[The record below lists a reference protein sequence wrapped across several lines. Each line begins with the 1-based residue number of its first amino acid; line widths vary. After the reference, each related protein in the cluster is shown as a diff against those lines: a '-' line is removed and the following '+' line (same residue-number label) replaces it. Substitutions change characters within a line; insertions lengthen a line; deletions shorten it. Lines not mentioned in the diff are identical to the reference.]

1 MNDKPTLP
9 RRFVTAMLVCGA
21 GSILL
26 LVLLLIHLTQG
37 QAGLNVKIV
46 LEAILSP
53 NNSDAHN
60 LIRYLQM
67 PRATIGVL
75 AGIALG
81 IAGVLFQ
88 TTTRNPLASP
98 TTLGVNAGAYLAV
111 VAGTIFAPKLFAAAP
126 VLVAFAGGLLAALL
140 VYAIA
145 ASVQVTP
152 IRLVLAGVAVSLT
165 LAAFT
170 AALQLF
176 YENETAGL
184 FLWGAGSLVQTDWGG
199 TIYALPQILI
209 GTAIAMLLARTLDI
223 LLLGDEVARSL
234 GQRVQLVRLLSIIIG
249 VFLAAVVTS
258 VVGAIGFVGLVAPH
272 IVRLMGVRQHL
283 FLLPGAA
290 IWGAVL
296 VVGAD
301 VVARLVTTN
310 VSELAT
316 GSVTAL
322 IGAPF
327 LIWLARQTKRP
338 DSSVSSDRA
347 LRVETR
353 RTITYPVLLCIA
365 VLLLLAA
372 LIAGT
377 AFGEVDF
384 SLTEIVQSLIGNSGF
399 SRQVLFDLRL
409 SRLLVG
415 MLAGASLA
423 VSGLLLQ
430 GVVRNPLAGPEI
442 VGITSGAG
450 LSVLLVLVLV
460 ENAPVTLV
468 PIAAI
473 FGAFA
478 AFGVVCAA
486 SWQNGLTAARL
497 ALVGIAVSAFCSAS
511 TNLLVVQARLQVA
524 QALVWLS
531 GSTYA
536 RSWDE
541 LQQLIV
547 CPAIFLPLAWL
558 VAPWLD
564 IMALGDDFPKVLGI
578 KLQQARLILL
588 AIAVALAAAAVS
600 TVGTIS
606 FVGLIAP
613 HAARLLVGS
622 HHRKLVPLS
631 ALIGAIL
638 VVVAD
643 TIGRTALAPKEIPA
657 GLVTAAIG
665 TPYFL
670 WLLWQSRTKIGTSN

>member
-1 MNDKPTLP
+1 LP
-9 RRFVTAMLVCGA
+9 RQFATAALVCSS

-37 QAGLNVKIV
+37 QAKLNFGIV

-53 NNSDAHN
+53 DNSDAHN

-67 PRATIGVL
+67 PRAVIGVL

-184 FLWGAGSLVQTDWGG
+184 FLWGAGSLVQTDWSG
-199 TIYALPQILI
+199 TTYALPQVLI
-209 GTAIAMLLARTLDI
+209 GAAVAMLLTRTLDV

-234 GQRVQLVRLLSIIIG
+234 GQRVQLVRLLAIAIG

-296 VVGAD
+296 VIGAD
-301 VVARLVTTN
+301 VAARLMTTN
-310 VSELAT
+310 VSELAA

-338 DSSVSSDRA
+338 DSGATSDRA
-347 LRVETR
+347 LRVDW
-353 RTITYPVLLCIA
+353 RTPSYPVLLGIA

-372 LIAGT
+372 LIVGT
-377 AFGEVDF
+377 AFGDVYLSLPEIIQ
-384 SLTEIVQSLIGNSGF
+384 SLTGNGSGF

-460 ENAPVTLV
+460 DNAPVTFV
-468 PIAAI
+468 PIAAM

-486 SWQNGLTAARL
+486 SWQDGLTAARL

-541 LQQLIV
+541 LRQLIAW
-547 CPAIFLPLAWL
+547 PLILLPLAWG
-558 VAPWLD
+558 VARWLD

-578 KLQQARLILL
+578 QLQQARLILL

-606 FVGLIAP
+606 FVGLVAP

-631 ALIGAIL
+631 ALLGAIL

-657 GLVTAAIG
+657 GLVTAMIG

-670 WLLWQSRTKIGTSN
+670 WLLWQSRTRSAHKA

>member
-1 MNDKPTLP
+1 M
-9 RRFVTAMLVCGA
+9 
-21 GSILL
+21 
-26 LVLLLIHLTQG
+26 
-37 QAGLNVKIV
+37 
-46 LEAILSP
+46 
-53 NNSDAHN
+53 
-60 LIRYLQM
+60 
-67 PRATIGVL
+67 
-75 AGIALG
+75 
-81 IAGVLFQ
+81 
-88 TTTRNPLASP
+88 
-98 TTLGVNAGAYLAV
+98 NAGAYLAV

-184 FLWGAGSLVQTDWGG
+184 FLWGAGSLVQTDWSG
-199 TIYALPQILI
+199 TTYALPQILI
-209 GTAIAMLLARTLDI
+209 AATVAMLLTRTLDV

-234 GQRVQLVRLLSIIIG
+234 GQRVQLVRLLAIAIG

-272 IVRLMGVRQHL
+272 IIRLMGVRQHL

-290 IWGAVL
+290 IWGAIL
-296 VVGAD
+296 VIGAD
-301 VVARLVTTN
+301 VAARLITTN
-310 VSELAT
+310 VSELTA

-338 DSSVSSDRA
+338 DSGATSDRA
-347 LRVETR
+347 LRVETLH
-353 RTITYPVLLCIA
+353 TPSYPVLLGIA

-372 LIAGT
+372 LIVGT
-377 AFGEVDF
+377 AFGDVYLSLPEIIQ
-384 SLTEIVQSLIGNSGF
+384 SLTGNGSGF
-399 SRQVLFDLRL
+399 SRQILFDLRL

-430 GVVRNPLAGPEI
+430 GVVRNPLAEPEI

-460 ENAPVTLV
+460 NNAPVTFV
-468 PIAAI
+468 PIAAM

-486 SWQNGLTAARL
+486 SWQDGLTAARL
-497 ALVGIAVSAFCSAS
+497 ALVGIASAFCSAS

-536 RSWDE
+536 RS
-541 LQQLIV
+541 
-547 CPAIFLPLAWL
+547 
-558 VAPWLD
+558 
-564 IMALGDDFPKVLGI
+564 
-578 KLQQARLILL
+578 
-588 AIAVALAAAAVS
+588 
-600 TVGTIS
+600 
-606 FVGLIAP
+606 
-613 HAARLLVGS
+613 
-622 HHRKLVPLS
+622 
-631 ALIGAIL
+631 
-638 VVVAD
+638 
-643 TIGRTALAPKEIPA
+643 
-657 GLVTAAIG
+657 
-665 TPYFL
+665 
-670 WLLWQSRTKIGTSN
+670 

>member
-1 MNDKPTLP
+1 MNGKLPLP
-9 RRFVTAMLVCGA
+9 RQFAMAALVCGA

-26 LVLLLIHLTQG
+26 LILLLVHLTQG
-37 QAGLNVKIV
+37 QANLNVAIV
-46 LEAILSP
+46 VAAIFSP
-53 NNSDAHN
+53 NNSDTHN
-60 LIRYLQM
+60 LIRYLHM
-67 PRATIGVL
+67 PRAVIGVL

-111 VAGTIFAPKLFAAAP
+111 VASTIFAPKLFATAP

-184 FLWGAGSLVQTDWGG
+184 FLWGAGSLVQTDWSG
-199 TIYALPQILI
+199 TIYALPQISI
-209 GTAIAMLLARTLDI
+209 GTIVAVLLARTLDV
-223 LLLGDEVARSL
+223 LLLNDEVARSL
-234 GQRVQLVRLLSIIIG
+234 GQRVQLVRLFGMVIG

-258 VVGAIGFVGLVAPH
+258 VVGAIGFVGLVVPH

-296 VVGAD
+296 VIGAD

-316 GSVTAL
+316 GSITAL

-327 LIWLARQTKRP
+327 LIWLARQTQQP
-338 DSSVSSDRA
+338 DSSAASDRA
-347 LRVETR
+347 LRVETQ
-353 RTITYPVLLCIA
+353 RTTTYPVLLCIA

-372 LIAGT
+372 LIAGM

-384 SLTEIVQSLIGNSGF
+384 SLTEIVQSFIGDGGF

-468 PIAAI
+468 PIAAM

-486 SWQNGLTAARL
+486 AWQNGLAAARL

-536 RSWDE
+536 RSWNE
-541 LQQLIV
+541 LQQSIAY
-547 CPAIFLPLAWL
+547 PAILLPLAWF

-588 AIAVALAAAAVS
+588 AIAVGLAAAAVS

-606 FVGLIAP
+606 FVGLLAP
-613 HAARLLVGS
+613 HAARLLAGS

-631 ALIGAIL
+631 ALLGAIL

-643 TIGRTALAPKEIPA
+643 TIGRTAIAPKEIPA

-670 WLLWQSRTKIGTSN
+670 WLLWQSRTKVSTST